1 MAVTFY
7 SIAESNTRKTFLLI
21 FFFFILLGVIGFL
34 VDYFYL
40 SFPRHFPFPLF
51 TSIAVF
57 IAFIQ
62 SLISYYQG
70 DNLVLRSL
78 GARPPNLENLK
89 ERMLLNVVEEMS
101 IAGGIPHP
109 RVYVI
114 DSEAPNACAV
124 GRDPHHA
131 SVCVTT
137 SLLDILNREELQG
150 VIAHEIAHIRNRD
163 ILTMTM
169 TSALLGAII
178 IICEI
183 GWRLRYLGSYVD
195 SEEEERGVSQA
206 GCLLFLFYI
215 VLLIVAPIIARLV
228 FLAVSRSREYV
239 ADAHGAMFTRNP
251 LALASALEKI
261 SKAPPVKLGSTAT
274 AHLFIAD
281 PLKRAI
287 GEYEGFWADLW
298 STHPP
303 IQKRIELLKQMAI

>member
-21 FFFFILLGVIGFL
+21 FLFFVLLALVGFL
-34 VDYFYL
+34 VDRFYL
-40 SFPRHFPFPLF
+40 HFPKRFPFPLF

-57 IAFIQ
+57 IALIQ
-62 SLISYYQG
+62 SLVSYYQG
-70 DNLVLRSL
+70 DKLILRSL
-78 GARPPNLENLK
+78 GARPPNLESIK
-89 ERMLLNVVEEMS
+89 EHTLLNVVEEMA
-101 IAGGIPHP
+101 IAAGIPRP

-124 GRDPHHA
+124 GRDPEHA
-131 SVCVTT
+131 SICVT
-137 SLLDILNREELQG
+137 SALLDILNREELQG
-150 VIAHEIAHIRNRD
+150 VVAHEIAHIRNRD
-163 ILTMTM
+163 ILTMTI
-169 TSALLGAII
+169 TAALLGAII
-178 IICEI
+178 IVCEI
-183 GWRLRYLGSYVD
+183 GWRLQYVAGVP
-195 SEEEERGVSQA
+195 SEDEEDIGGRA
-206 GCLLFLFYI
+206 GCLLSVLYV
-215 VLLIVAPIIARLV
+215 VLLIVAPIIAQLV

-261 SKAPPVKLGSTAT
+261 AKAPPAKLGSTAT

-287 GEYEGFWADLW
+287 GEYEGIWSDLW

-303 IQKRIELLKQMAI
+303 IQKRIELLKQMAV

>member
-1 MAVTFY
+1 MSITFY
-7 SIAESNTRKTFLLI
+7 SIAESNRRKTILLI
-21 FFFFILLGVIGFL
+21 FIFFVLLAIIGFL

-40 SFPRHFPFPLF
+40 NFPKGFPFPLF

-57 IAFIQ
+57 IAFVQ
-62 SLISYYQG
+62 SLVSYYQG
-70 DNLVLRSL
+70 DNLILRSL
-78 GARPPNLENLK
+78 GARPPDLENIK
-89 ERMLLNVVEEMS
+89 EHMLLNVVEEMS
-101 IAGGIPHP
+101 IAAGIPRP

-114 DSEAPNACAV
+114 DSGAPNACAV
-124 GRDPHHA
+124 GRDPEHA
-131 SVCVTT
+131 SVCVTS

-150 VIAHEIAHIRNRD
+150 VIAHEIAHIKNRD
-163 ILTMTM
+163 ILTMTL
-169 TSALLGAII
+169 TAALLGAII

-183 GWRLRYLGSYVD
+183 GWHLRYVGTYEGSD
-195 SEEEERGVSQA
+195 EEGRVSKA
-206 GCLLFLFYI
+206 GCLFFVFYLI
-215 VLLIVAPIIARLV
+215 LLIVAPIIAQLV

-261 SKAPPVKLGSTAT
+261 SKAPAVKLGSSAT

-287 GEYEGFWADLW
+287 GEAEGFWADLG

-303 IQKRIELLKQMAI
+303 IEKRIELLKQMAI